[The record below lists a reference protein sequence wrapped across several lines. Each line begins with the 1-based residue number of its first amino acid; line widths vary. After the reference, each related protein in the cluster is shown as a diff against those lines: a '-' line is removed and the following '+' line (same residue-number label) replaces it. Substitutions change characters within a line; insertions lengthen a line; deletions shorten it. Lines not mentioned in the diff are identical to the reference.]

1 MKQITVFVLVLVALV
16 MISPAMGQSDNTII
30 LNDATP
36 SITASVTLPP
46 DSTGVVSFSLSMA
59 SIVVTDSSGKIA
71 FQTADSRVHNVELSL
86 SPNSG
91 PHTIKV
97 ERLPGAME
105 AVVAI
110 NSLPDLT
117 NTGQAQFIDS
127 NTITFNQERLLQLTP
142 SVPGT
147 NVDLSVPMNTIGVIT
162 AAFPGGTIASQ
173 FIDSEG
179 RIVANSSGGGVDG
192 LNMVLD
198 GGSYALTL
206 LGNNLTA
213 DLTAGVRVM
222 SAPESVF
229 PILQMPVSNQI
240 ATSANQTVAPAC
252 TATIT
257 SASVNLRSG
266 PGTGYSV
273 LGYGY
278 FNESMPVGGTNP
290 EQNWIVVGRDDGSS
304 GWLAKDLTQLNG
316 VCSELTVFNIPLR
329 DAPPAQIIVQA
340 PPPVTTGGSNT
351 SFSQHE
357 SDDEHGESE
366 EHEGHDD

>member
-1 MKQITVFVLVLVALV
+1 MKQITMLVLVMVALV

-46 DSTGVVSFSLSMA
+46 DSTGVVSLNFSMA
-59 SIVVTDSSGKIA
+59 SVVVTDSSGKIA

-105 AVVAI
+105 AVVVI

-127 NTITFNQERLLQLTP
+127 NTITLNQERALQLTP
-142 SVPGT
+142 SAPGT
-147 NVDLSVPMNTIGVIT
+147 NIDLSIPLNTMGAIT
-162 AAFPGGTIASQ
+162 ATFPGGTMASH

-179 RIVANSSGGGVDG
+179 RLVAISSGGGVDG
-192 LNMVLD
+192 LNMVLE
-198 GGSYALTL
+198 GGSYALSL

-222 SAPESVF
+222 SAPETAF
-229 PILQMPVSNQI
+229 PILQAPASNQVV
-240 ATSANQTVAPAC
+240 ANTNQTVVPAC
-252 TATIT
+252 TATIINT
-257 SASVNLRSG
+257 SVNLRSG

-278 FNESMPVGGTNP
+278 FNEIMPVGGTNP

-304 GWLAKDLTQLNG
+304 GWLAKDLTQLSG
-316 VCSELTVFNIPLR
+316 ICSGLTVFNIPLR